1 MQQNAINEQNIEF
14 KRCPPS
20 TRSPPT
26 PDLADGRKALKPAE
40 VSGKWPEDTSN
51 PQVHGHLAST
61 RAHAGWFTRR
71 CVELPSTNP
80 TKSIQNQYNNHT
92 TTILHTTSQQPANN
106 HTTTVQQPR
115 LTAYNSAH
123 EPRHDATCDAT
134 ESPRH
139 ETHPPR
145 PPTAS
150 PHVPKRPQ
158 GRRRRHP
165 PPITAP
171 RRGGAGGDRRPTR
184 RAAPTPKTPTPRTPR
199 AAPVPPLATLR
210 YGAAREAGGPT
221 RRAAPTPRTPR
232 VAPVPPL
239 ATLRYG
245 AAGATGGPPEGPPQP
260 RRTPR
265 AAPAPPLVTLRH
277 GATRA
282 PGGPPEGPPLLSKK

>member
-145 PPTAS
+145 PPTAYS
-150 PHVPKRPQ
+150 
-158 GRRRRHP
+158 
-165 PPITAP
+165 
-171 RRGGAGGDRRPTR
+171 GA
-184 RAAPTPKTPTPRTPR
+184 
-199 AAPVPPLATLR
+199 
-210 YGAAREAGGPT
+210 
-221 RRAAPTPRTPR
+221 
-232 VAPVPPL
+232 
-239 ATLRYG
+239 
-245 AAGATGGPPEGPPQP
+245 
-260 RRTPR
+260 
-265 AAPAPPLVTLRH
+265 
-277 GATRA
+277 ATRA
-282 PGGPPEGPPLLSKK
+282 RRMARQRRALLDIALPGLGWLALTPIEIEGTAGWARAIAGAALTISTCRGLQPHARAPLLPYEAAGTRPKEWLE

>member
-1 MQQNAINEQNIEF
+1 MAA
-14 KRCPPS
+14 R
-20 TRSPPT
+20 
-26 PDLADGRKALKPAE
+26 ALKPAE

-92 TTILHTTSQQPANN
+92 QQPYCIQQPANN

-165 PPITAP
+165 PPHCATA
-171 RRGGAGGDRRPTR
+171 RRGRGRPEAYPTGRPHPQDPHPQDPKGGAGATPRHTALRRGEGGRRPTQ
-184 RAAPTPKTPTPRTPR
+184 RAATTPQDPRK
-199 AAPVPPLATLR
+199 AAPAPPLATLR
-210 YGAAREAGGPT
+210 YMYGAARAAGG
-221 RRAAPTPRTPR
+221 
-232 VAPVPPL
+232 L
-239 ATLRYG
+239 
-245 AAGATGGPPEGPPQP
+245 
-260 RRTPR
+260 
-265 AAPAPPLVTLRH
+265 
-277 GATRA
+277 
-282 PGGPPEGPPLLSKK
+282 PEGPPLPSKK